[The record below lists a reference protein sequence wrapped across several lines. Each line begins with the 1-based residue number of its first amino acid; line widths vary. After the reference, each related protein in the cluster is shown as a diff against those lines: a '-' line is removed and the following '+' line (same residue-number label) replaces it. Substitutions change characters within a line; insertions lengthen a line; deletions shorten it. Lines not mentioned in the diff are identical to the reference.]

1 MCAPEARLSSEAMS
15 SPVATGFRWRT
26 IAVPVLLP
34 TTLFGLGEGAILPI
48 IPTLAGDLGATLA
61 IAGFVAAMITLGEL
75 IGMLPGGWLVTRIS
89 ERTVMIGAAVLS
101 AAGAGVAII
110 ATSPL
115 MLGIGLGIIGVAGAV
130 FALSRHSFMTIAVP
144 LSHRARALSTLGG
157 TMRIGMFLGPFIS
170 AAILALGVP
179 AQVILWIPIITA
191 VAIVVILLASPDIE
205 APLRA
210 VRAEHPQQPLGVV
223 ATAVANWRVL
233 GSIGIGAAILAGL
246 RAARMIVLPLWAA
259 WAGIDPA
266 LAALIIGIGATI
278 DAALFYAGGWIMDR
292 FGRRWTV
299 VPATIG
305 LSVANIVLAF
315 GALQGSHLAWFIA
328 GTVLL
333 AVSNGVSS
341 GVLMTLGSDFADPVH
356 PAAFLSVWR
365 LECTLGGA
373 IAPLAVAG
381 VAAVASIGAA
391 TGLTAVVGLIG
402 AGILWVTTSGMQR
415 DRRAPAPAPM
425 PVDS

>member
-1 MCAPEARLSSEAMS
+1 MAAMS
-15 SPVATGFRWRT
+15 SPDATGFRWRS

-61 IAGFVAAMITLGEL
+61 IAGFVAAMLMIGEL
-75 IGMLPGGWLVTRIS
+75 IGMLPGGWLVTRFS
-89 ERTVMIGAAVLS
+89 ERDVMIGAAILS
-101 AAGAGVAII
+101 ALGAGVALI
-110 ATSPL
+110 APSPWVL
-115 MLGIGLGIIGVAGAV
+115 ALGLGIIGVAAAV
-130 FALSRHSFMTIAVP
+130 FSLSRHSFMTVAVP

-157 TMRIGMFLGPFIS
+157 TMRVGMFLGPFIS
-170 AAILALGVP
+170 AGILALGIP
-179 AQVILWIPIITA
+179 AHVILWIPVVTA
-191 VAIVVILLASPDIE
+191 VAIVAILLASPDIE

-210 VRAEHPQQPLGVV
+210 VRAANPQRPTGVF

-246 RAARMIVLPLWAA
+246 RAARMVVLPLWAA
-259 WAGIDPA
+259 WAGLDPA

-305 LSVANIVLAF
+305 LSIANLVLAF
-315 GALQGSHLAWFIA
+315 GAIQGSHLAWFIA
-328 GTVLL
+328 GTLLL
-333 AVSNGVSS
+333 AVSNGISS

-365 LECTLGGA
+365 LECTIGGA
-373 IAPLAVAG
+373 VAPLAVAG

-391 TGLTAVVGLIG
+391 TGVGAVVGLIG
-402 AGILWVTTSGMQR
+402 AAILWVTTSSMQR
-415 DRRAPAPAPM
+415 DRRTPAT
-425 PVDS
+425 VDG

>member
-1 MCAPEARLSSEAMS
+1 MAPMS
-15 SPVATGFRWRT
+15 SPVATGFRWRS

-34 TTLFGLGEGAILPI
+34 TTLFGLGQGAILPV

-61 IAGFVAAMITLGEL
+61 VAGFVAAMITLGEL
-75 IGMLPGGWLVTRIS
+75 VGMLPGGWLVSKMS
-89 ERTVMIGAAVLS
+89 ERTVMIGAAALS
-101 AAGAGVAII
+101 AIGSGVAIL
-110 ATSPL
+110 ATGAL
-115 MLGIGLGIIGVAGAV
+115 QLAVGLGIIGVSGAV

-157 TMRIGMFLGPFIS
+157 TIRIGMFIGPFVS
-170 AAILALGVP
+170 AAILAVGIP
-179 AQVILWIPIITA
+179 AQVILWIPIVTA
-191 VAIVVILLASPDIE
+191 VAIIVVLLASPDIE

-210 VRAEHPQQPLGVV
+210 VRAAHPQAPLGVF
-223 ATAVANWRVL
+223 ATAIANWRVL

-246 RAARMIVLPLWAA
+246 RSARMIVLPLWAA

-266 LAALIIGIGATI
+266 LAALIIGIGAMV

-299 VPATIG
+299 VPAALG
-305 LSVANIVLAF
+305 LAIANAVLAL

-356 PAAFLSVWR
+356 PAAFLAVWR
-365 LECTLGGA
+365 LEGTIGGA

-381 VAAVASIGAA
+381 VAAAASIGVA
-391 TGLTAVVGLIG
+391 TGLTAVVGLVG
-402 AGILWVTTSGMQR
+402 AAILWVTTSGMQQQH
-415 DRRAPAPAPM
+415 RASVTVHSTPAAG
-425 PVDS
+425 S

>member
-1 MCAPEARLSSEAMS
+1 MGSMS
-15 SPVATGFRWRT
+15 SPAPAAFRWRT

-34 TTLFGLGEGAILPI
+34 TAMFGLGEGAILPV
-48 IPTLAGDLGATLA
+48 IPTLADDLGATLA
-61 IAGFVAAMITLGEL
+61 VAGFVAAMLMIGEL
-75 IGMLPGGWLVTRIS
+75 VGMLPGGWLVTRLS
-89 ERTVMIGAAVLS
+89 ERDVMIGAAALS
-101 AAGAGVAII
+101 AAGAGI
-110 ATSPL
+110 ALIAPSPL
-115 MLGIGLGIIGVAGAV
+115 VLAIGLGVIGIAGAV
-130 FALSRHSFMTIAVP
+130 FSLSRHSFMTIAVP

-157 TMRIGMFLGPFIS
+157 TMRVGMVIGPFLS

-179 AQVILWIPIITA
+179 AQVILWIPIVAA

-210 VRAEHPQQPLGVV
+210 VRAANPQRPAGVI

-259 WAGIDPA
+259 WAGLDPA
-266 LAALIIGIGATI
+266 LAALIIGLGAAV

-299 VPATIG
+299 VPAVVG
-305 LSVANIVLAF
+305 LSLGNLVLAI
-315 GALQGSHLAWFIA
+315 GAIQGTPLAWFIA

-333 AVSNGVSS
+333 ALSNGISS

-381 VAAVASIGAA
+381 VTAIASIGAA
-391 TGLTAVVGLIG
+391 TGVTAVVGLIG
-402 AGILWVTTSGMQR
+402 AGILWVTTSSMQR
-415 DRRAPAPAPM
+415 DHRTSGKI
-425 PVDS
+425 DG